1 MGSVQYELVTL
12 VAHDL
17 SFTQASLLQSQ
28 QLSPHNPTLFCPRHG
43 LSLPQC
49 GFDTEWAPLAL
60 RASSTAHFAGT
71 AVEVIWSWDITA
83 AAPRVCRT
91 CEQGARGLIR

>member
-28 QLSPHNPTLFCPRHG
+28 QLSPHNPTLSVRGMACLFRSAG
-43 LSLPQC
+43 LTQNGQRSPCAQVRLPISP
-49 GFDTEWAPLAL
+49 AP
-60 RASSTAHFAGT
+60 
-71 AVEVIWSWDITA
+71 
-83 AAPRVCRT
+83 P
-91 CEQGARGLIR
+91 